1 MAKALTRELLTGGR
15 SPAERADSTSTPLCR
30 NAASSADCCVNP
42 PCTLA
47 AFFASFFCIAFAWYT
62 AHFSRQTE
70 LAGSLI
76 FAHLPYFFWTS
87 RCGSKPKCNKMNAG
101 PMSHHCSPQSLH
113 RLRFFFFAFTSTTS
127 NNSQGSKSPAACRWD
142 FFPEYP
148 EYLLSAFSAEL
159 PAGSPGSP
167 ESRSRV

>member
-87 RCGSKPKCNKMNAG
+87 RCGSKPMCRMMNIG
-101 PMSHHCSPQSLH
+101 PMSHHCLPQSLH
-113 RLRFFFFAFTSTTS
+113 LLRFFFLAFTSTTS
-127 NNSQGSKSPAACRWD
+127 KTSQ
-142 FFPEYP
+142 EYP
-148 EYLLSAFSAEL
+148 EYLLSGFSAEL

-167 ESRSRV
+167 ESRSRP